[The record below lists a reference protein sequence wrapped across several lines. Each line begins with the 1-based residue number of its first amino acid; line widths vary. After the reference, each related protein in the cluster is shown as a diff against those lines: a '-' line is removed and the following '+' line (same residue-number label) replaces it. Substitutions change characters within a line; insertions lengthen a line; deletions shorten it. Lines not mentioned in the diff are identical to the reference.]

1 MSPYLHFLESVWVM
15 ARERVP
21 PGPVLQRAYG
31 ILDKFLISRTF
42 FIKTDQKDCETR
54 TPAEEAVDPTTATT
68 ASVAQSNEVTD
79 SPKKKP
85 TTVAAASTT
94 EKVLSQ
100 RDAQNLLS
108 SDLKEDVAQS

>member
-1 MSPYLHFLESVWVM
+1 M

-31 ILDKFLISRTF
+31 VLDKYQISRTF

-54 TPAEEAVDPTTATT
+54 TPAEEAIDPSTVTIAPI
-68 ASVAQSNEVTD
+68 AQSNEVAD
-79 SPKKKP
+79 SPKKK
-85 TTVAAASTT
+85 TTTAAAASTT
-94 EKVLSQ
+94 ENPSPQ

-108 SDLKEDVAQS
+108 SDLLKEDVAQS